1 MPEVL
6 SMAGRAAPA
15 EKEKLEALATMDL
28 VKIMRGYVLAVA
40 NAATGYKALVVDKDT
55 IKTAS
60 LLLGRTELGE
70 HSVVLVERLETKGKS
85 HGELKVSSM
94 RVGIAGSIKAGD
106 RHLLRMHW
114 HAVRHPSRWLWH
126 MLL

>member
-1 MPEVL
+1 
-6 SMAGRAAPA
+6 MAGRAAPA

-70 HSVVLVERLETKGKS
+70 HSVVLVERLETKGKL

-94 RVGIAGSIKAGD
+94 REGIAGSIKAGD
-106 RHLLRMHW
+106 RYLLQMHR
-114 HAVRHPSRWLWH
+114 HAVRHPSRWL
-126 MLL
+126 